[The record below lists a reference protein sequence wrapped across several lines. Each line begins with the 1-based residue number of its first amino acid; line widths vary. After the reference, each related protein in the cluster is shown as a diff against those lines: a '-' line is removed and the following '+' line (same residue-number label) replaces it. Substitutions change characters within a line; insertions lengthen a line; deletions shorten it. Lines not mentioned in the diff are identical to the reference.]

1 MFTDLNLIQNQQ
13 PSQSRPQTEM
23 GNVHAS
29 EAGIPPPSGGSQS
42 GPPSGSPQQND
53 NKNPGTVEDLH
64 KDCKEVFPIPFEGSK
79 LLIQK
84 ALSSTFQ
91 VRFHH

>member
-1 MFTDLNLIQNQQ
+1 
-13 PSQSRPQTEM
+13 M
-23 GNVHAS
+23 GNVHAAES
-29 EAGIPPPSGGSQS
+29 GVPPPGGSQPM
-42 GPPSGSPQQND
+42 PPPGSPGQND

-79 LLIQK
+79 VLIQK

-91 VRFHH
+91 VRFDH